1 MNPTEQKYPEYQEGG
16 FANYQGPPELLPAQ
30 QSQYPQG
37 YNNKEDLNIHSQG
50 NIEQNKA
57 EEETD
62 IITDA
67 IIRQGFIKKTYGI
80 LLTQLAIT
88 ILFISLTFFDS
99 VKQLIRFNLK
109 SNPIM
114 GLLLFFV
121 IIVTTIILIVFAC
134 CRETARKVPTNYI
147 LLFSYTFCMSFY
159 LIILC
164 SEYNTKAVFTA
175 LFLTFAATLGL
186 TFYAFTTSHDFT
198 FCSGILFAFIT
209 VLIISFP
216 FFFWFGS
223 YTFYCILGVMC
234 YSLYLIY
241 DTQLILGKFGSE
253 YNIDDYCFAALNIY
267 IDIIYLFIKILYLIG
282 KSSRK

>member
-1 MNPTEQKYPEYQEGG
+1 MNPKEENNLQYQEGG
-16 FANYQGPPELLPAQ
+16 FANYQGQPDLFPVQ
-30 QSQYPQG
+30 QSQYPQA
-37 YNNKEDLNIHSQG
+37 YNAQEDLNIPSQG
-50 NIEQNKA
+50 NMEQYKA
-57 EEETD
+57 EEENID
-62 IITDA
+62 YSTDA

-80 LLTQLAIT
+80 LLSQLVIT
-88 ILFISLTFFDS
+88 IFFISLTFLDS
-99 VKQLIRFNLK
+99 VKQFINFNFE

-114 GLLLFFV
+114 GLLLFIV
-121 IIVTTIILIVFAC
+121 VIVTTVIVCVFAC
-134 CRETARKVPTNYI
+134 CRDTARNVPTNYI
-147 LLFSYTFCMSFY
+147 LLFSYTFCICYY

-175 LFLTFAATLGL
+175 MVLTFAATLGL
-186 TFYAFTTSHDFT
+186 TIYAFTTSHDFT
-198 FCSGILFAFIT
+198 FYSGILFAFIT
-209 VLIISFP
+209 VLIFSFP

-253 YNIDDYCFAALNIY
+253 YNIDDYCFAALNLY

-282 KSSRK
+282 KKK